1 MEILA
6 LGLTVALCAT
16 AYLWWRA
23 RAACQEAESD
33 LLELVRK
40 REAMRRCLEHLSEGV
55 VLLGDRN
62 EVRYANP
69 AAVTL
74 LGAYRP
80 PAHGGQRRLLS
91 EFAPMGAVVALVD
104 ATNAA
109 ETVRRVVETGGE
121 SERNRRALNVT
132 LAPAGPGRRLLVL
145 EDAGADAAVARKR
158 RDFVANASHELK
170 TPIAALIGL
179 LDLLDQVDEEAQPD
193 LLERCR
199 RNARSLANMTED
211 LLGLA
216 RAEDPDWRASPQPT
230 LLFETTSAVVEDYRD
245 AAESKGLELELL
257 ASELPPHLLDPDS
270 YTTVLR
276 NLVGNA
282 VNYTQE
288 GKVTVTL
295 AGLPDGR
302 AQFEVV
308 DTGPGIDPDTLPSIF
323 ERFYRGDPARSR
335 ATGGTGLGLAIVRNL
350 LRRMGG
356 RISVTS
362 REGEGTS
369 FRVELPAD
377 PARPLLGAGQPEFH

>member
-1 MEILA
+1 MEFLA
-6 LGLTVALCAT
+6 LGLLVALIAT

-23 RAACQEAESD
+23 RAALQEREE
-33 LLELVRK
+33 ELREQARK
-40 REAMRRCLEHLSEGV
+40 RDAMRRCLEHLSEGV
-55 VLLGDRN
+55 VLLGGED

-74 LGAYRP
+74 LGAYRQ
-80 PAHGGQRRLLS
+80 PAHGAPRRLLS
-91 EFAPMGAVVALVD
+91 EFAPMGPVVALVEEVD
-104 ATNAA
+104 EA
-109 ETVRRVVETGGE
+109 ETVRRVLETGE
-121 SERNRRALNVT
+121 SGGNRRALNVT
-132 LAPAGPGRRLLVL
+132 LAPAGSGRRLLIL

-179 LDLLDQVDEEAQPD
+179 LDLIDQVDEEARPD
-193 LLERCR
+193 MLERCR
-199 RNARSLANMTED
+199 RNARALANMAED

-216 RAEDPDWRASPQPT
+216 RAEDPDWRPSPRPT
-230 LLFETTSAVVEDYRD
+230 LLHELTREVVEDYRD
-245 AAESKGLELELL
+245 AAESKELVLELHDE
-257 ASELPPHLLDPDS
+257 ELPPLLVDRES

-282 VNYTQE
+282 VNYTRA
-288 GKVTVTL
+288 GRVTVTL

-308 DTGPGIDPDTLPSIF
+308 DTGPGIDPDTLPFIF

-362 REGEGTS
+362 RQGEGTS